1 MDLAVAWYQEEQEGE
16 AKRIWSNIWETAEM
30 VRIKRICVLL
40 NFHNFRDDDEINQRI
55 ISKDFCYFNL
65 PAINCYQGHKVLFI

>member
-30 VRIKRICVLL
+30 VSREKCAKGVIGYIWGVSGGYVFKINAIRTR
-40 NFHNFRDDDEINQRI
+40 NF
-55 ISKDFCYFNL
+55 
-65 PAINCYQGHKVLFI
+65 